1 MDERDELEGNV
12 CRLEMIKV
20 GYLAGGVCS
29 LAFFN
34 LSKSAVHKGNG
45 SVLLRYY
52 LGTFIMSPET
62 GHPKS
67 IYLAV

>member
-1 MDERDELEGNV
+1 MDERDELEGDV

-20 GYLAGGVCS
+20 GCLAGGVCS

-45 SVLLRYY
+45 SV
-52 LGTFIMSPET
+52 FIA
-62 GHPKS
+62 
-67 IYLAV
+67 L